1 MKLKVVILLNL
12 FEVVTDDVIEVS
24 NDVPI
29 DVDVDDVDG
38 DVNDDDRFIFL
49 YDVSIPFVSFASVVV
64 VDKSFQRFEDEI
76 NRSKKSFL
84 QNLRHSL
91 QKRSRTLT
99 GVWISISPTPLHTLV
114 SRVAI
119 RPFGRPK

>member
-12 FEVVTDDVIEVS
+12 FEVVTDDVVEVS

-64 VDKSFQRFEDEI
+64 VD
-76 NRSKKSFL
+76 
-84 QNLRHSL
+84 
-91 QKRSRTLT
+91 
-99 GVWISISPTPLHTLV
+99 
-114 SRVAI
+114 
-119 RPFGRPK
+119 